1 MKGVVTD
8 ASASTY
14 FPLNH
19 NSLSASFASSHH
31 CNLPSA
37 VTTTGEPYSLAS
49 DYTARKI
56 ALTDEIVRILDAHD
70 DVSSKVVDFM
80 REVMSSKLNNAL
92 HVTHTPVKR
101 RTRVEHTHPFPH
113 PCFTCG
119 RMALGWR
126 QRCAPPRCTPRAS
139 TERISLSWSNGSRSS
154 VCAPGLSACR
164 FVVALQRETLSHCCD
179 TDTQTHRHTDTQTH
193 RHTHTRTH
201 IQSLTQT
208 NTLPLPP
215 SSLSLSLC
223 PCVHSLRG
231 RWRSCAG
238 ATQRCSGCRIAST
251 VAEWWRSSPC
261 ARPIDFCHSCER
273 STSTYRGAEVHDVAP
288 QRCLHREI
296 LTHTHRYSRTQ
307 SLWLHVVK

>member
-1 MKGVVTD
+1 MVTD

-113 PCFTCG
+113 PPPASLAVEWHWAG
-119 RMALGWR
+119 ANAVHRLAAHHVHR
-126 QRCAPPRCTPRAS
+126 QR
-139 TERISLSWSNGSRSS
+139 GSRSLGPM
-154 VCAPGLSACR
+154 VPGRA
-164 FVVALQRETLSHCCD
+164 
-179 TDTQTHRHTDTQTH
+179 
-193 RHTHTRTH
+193 
-201 IQSLTQT
+201 
-208 NTLPLPP
+208 
-215 SSLSLSLC
+215 
-223 PCVHSLRG
+223 
-231 RWRSCAG
+231 
-238 ATQRCSGCRIAST
+238 
-251 VAEWWRSSPC
+251 C
-261 ARPIDFCHSCER
+261 ARR
-273 STSTYRGAEVHDVAP
+273 V
-288 QRCLHREI
+288 
-296 LTHTHRYSRTQ
+296 
-307 SLWLHVVK
+307 

>member
-1 MKGVVTD
+1 MVTD

-70 DVSSKVVDFM
+70 DVSSQVVDFM

-179 TDTQTHRHTDTQTH
+179 T
-193 RHTHTRTH
+193 HTHTQTDAQTH
-201 IQSLTQT
+201 NHNYNYNCAT
-208 NTLPLPP
+208 N
-215 SSLSLSLC
+215 
-223 PCVHSLRG
+223 
-231 RWRSCAG
+231 
-238 ATQRCSGCRIAST
+238 
-251 VAEWWRSSPC
+251 
-261 ARPIDFCHSCER
+261 D
-273 STSTYRGAEVHDVAP
+273 
-288 QRCLHREI
+288 
-296 LTHTHRYSRTQ
+296 THTLELGGHGQGS
-307 SLWLHVVK
+307 VVNSALGAC